1 MLGYIRRSTL
11 NIREFAIRRTLYLFL
26 VRSHLGYAT
35 QVWAPQTVK
44 LVEKV
49 ERVQRRATKN
59 ILNVPFICDIDY
71 RVRLLATSLL
81 LLSYWH
87 EYLDVVFFNKANH
100 DIFNI
105 DKKILLFPQ
114 PQGHRQT
121 DRQDHLTP
129 TRTNIKF

>member
-11 NIREFAIRRTLYLFL
+11 NIREFAIRRTLYLLL

-35 QVWAPQTVK
+35 QVWAPQTVE
-44 LVEKV
+44 LVGKV
-49 ERVQRRATKN
+49 ERVQRCATKN
-59 ILNVPFICDIDY
+59 IFNVPFICDIDY
-71 RVRLLATSLL
+71 RVRLLATR
-81 LLSYWH
+81 Y
-87 EYLDVVFFNKANH
+87 EYLDVVFFYKANH

-105 DKKILLFPQ
+105 DKKSFYFLNL
-114 PQGHRQT
+114 RVT